1 MESENLKAEIL
12 KTLDNIPDDILQDV
26 LSYLK
31 MIEQSRNKVEFYHRV
46 KTLMRQDM
54 ELLRRLSQ

>member
-12 KTLDNIPDDILQDV
+12 KTLDNIPDDILPDV

-31 MIEQSRNKVEFYHRV
+31 MIEQSRNKAEVYHRV

-54 ELLRRLSQ
+54 ELLRRLTQ